1 MTGKLSF
8 ALRAVAIPLL
18 VAIIAILETRQ
29 PFGMFRLATF
39 GVLFLLLADIV
50 SLLRGNWRDFALV
63 LASLA
68 FGIFLIEAAGNI
80 WGPSNEPTALYPGE
94 LFAPRPVI

>member
-8 ALRAVAIPLL
+8 VLRVAVIPLL
-18 VAIIAILETRQ
+18 VAILATLETRQ

-63 LASLA
+63 LASLT

-80 WGPSNEPTALYPGE
+80 WGPRDPIVLSPVG
-94 LFAPRPVI
+94 LFAQRSV